1 MKSFSQFLDE
11 EAKRG
16 TLHVVD
22 IDDTLFHTT
31 AKVRVRNHDGKII
44 RYLTNNQFNDYKL
57 RAGEKFD
64 FTEFKSAKKFKQ
76 ESKPIQPMINKMN
89 KIQKSVSH
97 KPNSRV
103 IINTARADFDNKN
116 EFLNKFRE
124 HGVDI
129 DKIHVHRAGNI
140 PGNEVPAEKK
150 VKIIRSYIDKHNHKK
165 VVMYDDSKT
174 NLNALLN
181 MKKEY
186 PDVQFIAFHVRP
198 DGSMVKHKGENN
210 D

>member
-1 MKSFSQFLDE
+1 MQRFKEFLE
-11 EAKRG
+11 EEKKG

-31 AKVRVRNHDGKII
+31 AKVRVRNSQGKII
-44 RYLTNNQFNDYKL
+44 RYLTNKQFNDYKL
-57 RAGEKFD
+57 KAGEKFD
-64 FTEFKSAKKFKQ
+64 FKEFKSASKFKR

-89 KIQKSVSH
+89 RIQKAVGG
-97 KPNSRV
+97 KGNSRV
-103 IINTARADFDNKN
+103 IINTARADFDDKN
-116 EFLNKFRE
+116 EFLSKFRE
-124 HGVDI
+124 HGIDI

-140 PGNEVPAEKK
+140 PGDENPAHKK
-150 VKIIRSYIDKHNHKK
+150 VKIIKSYIDKHNHKK

-198 DGSMVKHKGENN
+198 DGSMTRHKEG
-210 D
+210 DK